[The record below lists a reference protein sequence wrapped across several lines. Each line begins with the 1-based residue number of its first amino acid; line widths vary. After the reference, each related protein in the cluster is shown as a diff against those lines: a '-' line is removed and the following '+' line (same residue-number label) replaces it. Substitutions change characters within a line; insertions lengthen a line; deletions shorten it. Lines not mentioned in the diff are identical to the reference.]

1 MIKDIIKNK
10 GEEISVLSPN
20 DKLEYLIDLAKDCD
34 NLEDKYKI
42 DKNKIFGCAS
52 NLWVVGEKKSNN
64 TIKYIFDADAF
75 ITKGT
80 TKLVVDLLNNQLISD
95 VANLTIQ
102 RAITTSSPH
111 LRGKFVA
118 IILISGKNCNHP
130 VMTPEC
136 SFVYVS

>member
-10 GEEISVLSPN
+10 GNEISVLAPN

-52 NLWVVGEKKSNN
+52 NLWVVGEKKSNG
-64 TIKYIFDADAF
+64 TINYIFDADAF

-80 TKLVVDLLNNQLISD
+80 TKLVVDLLNNQLTSD
-95 VANLTIQ
+95 IASLTKDDFKPLGIMELLTAQRQNGLGNLIN
-102 RAITTSSPH
+102 R
-111 LRGKFVA
+111 
-118 IILISGKNCNHP
+118 LIDLAKN
-130 VMTPEC
+130 
-136 SFVYVS
+136 

>member
-95 VANLTIQ
+95 VANLTKDDFKPLGIMELLTAQ
-102 RAITTSSPH
+102 RQNG
-111 LRGKFVA
+111 LGN
-118 IILISGKNCNHP
+118 LINRLIDLAK
-130 VMTPEC
+130 
-136 SFVYVS
+136 Y

>member
-1 MIKDIIKNK
+1 MIRDIIKNK
-10 GEEISVLSPN
+10 GEEISVLAPN

-52 NLWVVGEKKSNN
+52 NLWVIGEKKSNG
-64 TIKYIFDADAF
+64 TIEYIFDADAF

-95 VANLTIQ
+95 VANLTKDDFKPLGIMELLTAQ
-102 RAITTSSPH
+102 RQNG
-111 LRGKFVA
+111 LGN
-118 IILISGKNCNHP
+118 LINRLIDLAKN
-130 VMTPEC
+130 
-136 SFVYVS
+136 

>member
-10 GEEISVLSPN
+10 GEEISVLAPN

-52 NLWVVGEKKSNN
+52 NLWVVGEKKSNGTMN
-64 TIKYIFDADAF
+64 YIFDADAF

-95 VANLTIQ
+95 IANLTKDDFKPLGIMELLTAQ
-102 RAITTSSPH
+102 RQNG
-111 LRGKFVA
+111 LGN
-118 IILISGKNCNHP
+118 LINRLIDLAKN
-130 VMTPEC
+130 
-136 SFVYVS
+136 

>member
-10 GEEISVLSPN
+10 GEEISVLAPN

-52 NLWVVGEKKSNN
+52 NLWVVGEKKANN

-95 VANLTIQ
+95 VANLTKDDFKPLGIMELLTAQ
-102 RAITTSSPH
+102 RQNG
-111 LRGKFVA
+111 LGN
-118 IILISGKNCNHP
+118 LINRLIDLAK
-130 VMTPEC
+130 
-136 SFVYVS
+136 Y

>member
-10 GEEISVLSPN
+10 GEEISVLDPN

-52 NLWVVGEKKSNN
+52 NLWVVGEKKSNG
-64 TIKYIFDADAF
+64 TISYIFDADAF

-95 VANLTIQ
+95 IANLKKTIL
-102 RAITTSSPH
+102 SH
-111 LRGKFVA
+111 LV
-118 IILISGKNCNHP
+118 
-130 VMTPEC
+130 
-136 SFVYVS
+136 